1 MTRSPQSRP
10 TEVRVRAHAPDY
22 LLLTVVIV
30 LSIIGL
36 IAVYSSSYVLG
47 EAQFGDANYFVK
59 RQMIF
64 LVMGL
69 VLMFAA
75 MRFPYR
81 ALMRLSPLLML
92 GTLILLALVLV
103 PGVGMEQNGA
113 YRWIALPEPLP
124 PLQPSEIAKLA
135 VLIYMAAW
143 LAAKGDLLHD
153 VSLGVLPFVGMVGVV
168 SALIILEP
176 DLGTA
181 IMVAGITGVLF
192 FVAGARLFHVIVLG
206 ATGLVTVVMLT
217 LAGGYRMDRVTAF
230 LDAESDPSGVG
241 FHALQLLVAFG
252 SGGFTG
258 VGLGVSRQKFFYV
271 PGSHTDGVLAIIGE
285 ELGYIGITVV
295 MGLFVVLLWRGLM
308 IARRAD
314 TQFGSLIA
322 MGVLAWIAFQMLIN
336 VGGVTRLL
344 PLTGIPLPFI
354 SYGGSALLSIFVAM
368 GVLLSVSRYTALP
381 DAQAEPSGTLRRAP
395 APRRPA
401 PTSGGAR

>member
-1 MTRSPQSRP
+1 
-10 TEVRVRAHAPDY
+10 
-22 LLLTVVIV
+22 
-30 LSIIGL
+30 
-36 IAVYSSSYVLG
+36 
-47 EAQFGDANYFVK
+47 
-59 RQMIF
+59 MIF
-64 LVMGL
+64 LVMGM

-75 MRFPYR
+75 MQFPYR

-103 PGVGMEQNGA
+103 PGVGVEQNGA
-113 YRWIALPEPLP
+113 YRWIALPDPLP
-124 PLQPSEIAKLA
+124 PLQPSELAKLA

-153 VSLGVLPFVGMVGVV
+153 FSLGVIPFVGMVGIV
-168 SALIILEP
+168 SALVILEP

-181 IMVAGITGVLF
+181 IMIAGITGVLF

-206 ATGLVTVVMLT
+206 ATGLVTIAMLT

-285 ELGYIGITVV
+285 ELGYIGVTVV

-344 PLTGIPLPFI
+344 PLTGIPLPFL

-381 DAQAEPSGTLRRAP
+381 EAEAAPSGALRRAP

-401 PTSGGAR
+401 TSPGGAR